1 MQIDLCNKL
10 VDNELTRE
18 ELLGRVEIRK
28 ASIEDLEDI
37 CRTLARSFDLSSP
50 LEALFQMEHS
60 NARLNESVKLVDKET
75 NEIYGLLIFCEY
87 PISEGSPIM
96 MLERQLGEYLGGFKQ
111 INGHSFIIDERL
123 RGCGLDKK
131 MLDFNVDYLK
141 DNYDIIWIAV
151 EKSLKSLP
159 YWCKLG
165 FIDIFII
172 EEATFLMLPLSNKM
186 INEILKTNV

>member
-28 ASIEDLEDI
+28 ASIEDLEVI

-151 EKSLKSLP
+151 ERGLLTHN
-159 YWCKLG
+159 YWQRLG
-165 FIDIFII
+165 FVEVFRIS
-172 EEATFLMLPLSNKM
+172 EAVFYLLPLNKKLF
-186 INEILKTNV
+186 NEYL